1 MRKGFRKFPVLS
13 VLSPILSTGLLAAA
27 LLGITGC
34 SPTVMVEQDPQAGL
48 PGNGSY
54 AWGIASDH
62 IAGDNNPRVNNDI
75 IAAKVQQAIDTGFAR
90 RGYKLVDKTQAA
102 WLVHY
107 HAGLEK
113 QTEVV
118 SSPVYPSAPRV
129 VCGAYRCTNVYD
141 WGFYG
146 PPESVT
152 RTVTFHEGT
161 LLVDIHDARTN
172 KLVWRGTLS
181 DEVNVNKPLD
191 QTALQKAV
199 DKLLLKLPAAH

>member
-1 MRKGFRKFPVLS
+1 MRKGFMTGIRSLS
-13 VLSPILSTGLLAAA
+13 AWLAIATLGLAA
-27 LLGITGC
+27 C
-34 SPTVMVEQDPQAGL
+34 SPTVMVEQDPQSGL
-48 PGNGSY
+48 PGPGTY
-54 AWGIASDH
+54 AWGTSSDH
-62 IAGDNNPRVNNDI
+62 IAGEGNPRVNNDI
-75 IAAKVQQAIDTGFAR
+75 IAGKVQQAIDTGFAN
-90 RGYKLVDKTQAA
+90 RGYKLVDKAQAA

-113 QTEVV
+113 QTQLV
-118 SSPVYPSAPRV
+118 SEPMYPAAPRV
-129 VCGAYRCTNVYD
+129 VCGPYRCAGAYD

-146 PPESVT
+146 PPEAVT

-191 QTALQKAV
+191 QEALQKALN
-199 DKLLLKLPAAH
+199 KLFMKLPALK